1 MRVARA
7 PRTNRASRAAR
18 PSSRPGPRRSGF
30 RQSSRQSR
38 DGSPP
43 IHRRAACR
51 PRSLRRPRARAAR
64 QLPSPASRAAPRRA
78 LSQAARLH
86 SARAAQ
92 ASSRKRSG
100 CATSWRTFPLEFVA
114 WTAFETRRDSSLRHP
129 DHMAKPSRS
138 HSAARS
144 VRPADARIAEVR
156 PLQWPQPPYYET
168 FDDAEAPVEEPAI
181 ALLRDGRKIS
191 GILTRFDPAEGIFEM
206 RPDGGELMEIAPA
219 DILDLRLTRSVH
231 LRRRRS
237 VVDEGQDPEA
247 PPERQL
253 FRLTLAND
261 QIVEGETLGFD
272 THTLGLFLY
281 IDGNGEGVTRLFVP
295 ADAIKRKQI
304 GRRLGDLLVS
314 EQAVTPRQ
322 ISEAIEQ
329 QSARRRRKLGDY
341 LTRGQ
346 IISRS
351 DLAAAIER
359 QRQMPVMRLGEA
371 LVAMNL
377 ISDDQLE
384 EALVRQKEHRGK
396 PLGEILVELN
406 LITREDLKRTLTQQ
420 LGIPFVDLT
429 RYEVEP
435 GVLKLVPA
443 AVATEYNVLPLCID
457 GRALVLAVE
466 NPLDPIPLDRI
477 RFLSGMP
484 IAPVMAAANELRDA
498 IRQHYGMNVPTVNI
512 EDLAAELDNT
522 VSGHQDDEEAVR
534 ETDSALVRLVNKIVL
549 DAAEAKASDIHIES
563 YPGRQPVRV
572 RFRQDGN
579 LREYLTLPS
588 TYRAALL
595 SRVKIMA
602 NLDISEKRRAQD
614 GKILFQNFGPA
625 KLELRLATIPTTD
638 GLEDAVLR
646 VLPGGGATPMDQLG
660 LRPAVFSAL
669 QKLAGRPYGILLVCG
684 PTGSGKTT
692 TLHSV
697 LGHINTPDLK
707 IWTAE
712 DPVEIQQAG
721 LRQVQVHPKIGW
733 TFAAAM
739 RSFLRAD
746 PDVIMIGEM
755 RDEETARIAI
765 EASLT
770 GHLVLSTLHTNSA
783 PESITRLLDIGLDP
797 FSFGDALLG
806 VLAQRLARRVCQH
819 CTEQVKPD
827 GATLRKLAEEYC
839 SGLDENPDQVVAR
852 WRDDAKGDPRLA
864 KAVGCDRCDRS
875 GYKGRVALHELLVA
889 SPELRRLV
897 DRKSVV

>member
-1 MRVARA
+1 MNA
-7 PRTNRASRAAR
+7 
-18 PSSRPGPRRSGF
+18 
-30 RQSSRQSR
+30 
-38 DGSPP
+38 
-43 IHRRAACR
+43 
-51 PRSLRRPRARAAR
+51 
-64 QLPSPASRAAPRRA
+64 
-78 LSQAARLH
+78 
-86 SARAAQ
+86 
-92 ASSRKRSG
+92 
-100 CATSWRTFPLEFVA
+100 
-114 WTAFETRRDSSLRHP
+114 
-129 DHMAKPSRS
+129 
-138 HSAARS
+138 
-144 VRPADARIAEVR
+144 
-156 PLQWPQPPYYET
+156 LQWPHPPYYEPI
-168 FDDAEAPVEEPAI
+168 DDAESLSEEPAI
-181 ALLRDGRKIS
+181 ALLRDGRSLI
-191 GILTRFDPAEGIFEM
+191 GVLTRFDPAEGVFEM
-206 RPDGGELMEIAPA
+206 RPHEGNLIEISPR
-219 DILDLRLTRSVH
+219 DLLELRLTRPVK

-237 VVDEGQDPEA
+237 VLDEQAAVGEA
-247 PPERQL
+247 VPERQT

-261 QIVEGETLGFD
+261 SVIEGETLGFD

-281 IDGNGEGVTRLFVP
+281 LGDNSEGATRTFVP

-314 EQAVTPRQ
+314 EQHVTPRQ
-322 ISEAIEQ
+322 ITAAIEHQ
-329 QSARRRRKLGDY
+329 KARRNRKLGDY
-341 LTRGQ
+341 LTREQ

-359 QRQMPVMRLGEA
+359 QRQMPVMRIGEA

-377 ISDDQLE
+377 ITEAQLE
-384 EALVRQKEHRGK
+384 DALAVQKEHRGK
-396 PLGEILVELN
+396 PLGEILVELS
-406 LITREDLKRTLTQQ
+406 LISREDLKRTLTQQ
-420 LGIPFVDLT
+420 LGIPYVDLS

-484 IAPVMAAANELRDA
+484 IAPVMAAGVELREA
-498 IRQHYGMNVPTVNI
+498 VKQHYGIAAPSIKI
-512 EDLAAELDNT
+512 EDLAAELDN
-522 VSGHQDDEEAVR
+522 VSAPQEADEDQVR
-534 ETDSALVRLVNKIVL
+534 ETDSVLVRLVNKMVL
-549 DAAEAKASDIHIES
+549 DASEAKASDIHIES
-563 YPGRQPVRV
+563 YPGKQPVRI
-572 RFRQDGN
+572 RFRQDGA
-579 LREYLTLPS
+579 LREYLTLPAS
-588 TYRAALL
+588 YRAALL

-602 NLDISEKRRAQD
+602 SLDISEKRRAQD

-646 VLPGGGATPMDQLG
+646 VLPGGGAAAMDQLG
-660 LRPAVFSAL
+660 LRPAVLAEL
-669 QKLAGRPYGILLVCG
+669 QKAALRPYGILLVCG

-692 TLHSV
+692 TLHSI
-697 LGHINTPDLK
+697 LSHINTPDLK

-783 PESITRLLDIGLDP
+783 PESVVRLLDMGMQP
-797 FSFGDALLG
+797 FNFADSMLG
-806 VLAQRLARRVCQH
+806 ILAQRLVRRLCAKCKIVEAVAPQDLQDLAVEYCADA
-819 CTEQVKPD
+819 ELSPD
-827 GATLRKLAEEYC
+827 AVAQEWSKRYSGAPKLARA
-839 SGLDENPDQVVAR
+839 P
-852 WRDDAKGDPRLA
+852 
-864 KAVGCDRCDRS
+864 GCDRCSSS
-875 GYKGRVALHELLVA
+875 GYSGRLGIHELLVN
-889 SPELRRLV
+889 SPRVRPLIRRSAGADELRTAGIAEGMRTLRQDGIEKCLEGLTDLHEV
-897 DRKSVV
+897 RGACA

>member
-1 MRVARA
+1 
-7 PRTNRASRAAR
+7 
-18 PSSRPGPRRSGF
+18 
-30 RQSSRQSR
+30 
-38 DGSPP
+38 
-43 IHRRAACR
+43 
-51 PRSLRRPRARAAR
+51 
-64 QLPSPASRAAPRRA
+64 
-78 LSQAARLH
+78 
-86 SARAAQ
+86 
-92 ASSRKRSG
+92 
-100 CATSWRTFPLEFVA
+100 
-114 WTAFETRRDSSLRHP
+114 
-129 DHMAKPSRS
+129 MAKPSRS
-138 HSAARS
+138 QSAARS
-144 VRPADARIAEVR
+144 TRLAEARVAEVA

-168 FDDAEAPVEEPAI
+168 FDDAEAPREEPAV

-219 DILDLRLTRSVH
+219 DILDLRLTRSVN

-237 VVDEGQDPEA
+237 VIDEGLDPEA

-261 QIVEGETLGFD
+261 QVVEGETLGFD

-281 IDGNGEGVTRLFVP
+281 LDGNGDGVTRLFVP

-322 ISEAIEQ
+322 ITEAIEQ

-341 LTRGQ
+341 LTREQ
-346 IISRS
+346 VISRT

-377 ISDDQLE
+377 ISENQLE
-384 EALVRQKEHRGK
+384 DALSRQKEHRGK
-396 PLGEILVELN
+396 PLGEILVELG
-406 LITREDLKRTLTQQ
+406 LINRDDLKRTLTQQ

-429 RYEVEP
+429 RYEIEP
-435 GVLKLVPA
+435 AVMKLVPA
-443 AVATEYNVLPLCID
+443 AVAAEYNVLPLCVD

-498 IRQHYGMNVPTVNI
+498 IRQHYGMNVPSVNI
-512 EDLAAELDNT
+512 EDLAAELDVS
-522 VSGHQDDEEAVR
+522 VSGHQDEEEAVR

-549 DAAEAKASDIHIES
+549 DANEAKASDIHIES

-660 LRPAVFSAL
+660 LRPPVFSVL

-783 PESITRLLDIGLDP
+783 PESVVRLLDMGMQP
-797 FSFGDALLG
+797 FNFADSMLG
-806 VLAQRLARRVCQH
+806 ILAQRLVRRLCTKCKVTEPVSKQALQELATEYCTDTALSADMVAAEWLQRYSGAPKLARAPGCERCGKSGYSGRLGIH
-819 CTEQVKPD
+819 EMLANSMLIRPLIRRSA
-827 GATLRKLAEEYC
+827 GADELRTAGMAEGMRTLRQDGIEKCLE
-839 SGLDENPDQVVAR
+839 GLTDLQEVRA
-852 WRDDAKGDPRLA
+852 ACA
-864 KAVGCDRCDRS
+864 
-875 GYKGRVALHELLVA
+875 
-889 SPELRRLV
+889 
-897 DRKSVV
+897 

>member
-1 MRVARA
+1 M
-7 PRTNRASRAAR
+7 
-18 PSSRPGPRRSGF
+18 
-30 RQSSRQSR
+30 
-38 DGSPP
+38 
-43 IHRRAACR
+43 
-51 PRSLRRPRARAAR
+51 
-64 QLPSPASRAAPRRA
+64 
-78 LSQAARLH
+78 
-86 SARAAQ
+86 
-92 ASSRKRSG
+92 
-100 CATSWRTFPLEFVA
+100 
-114 WTAFETRRDSSLRHP
+114 
-129 DHMAKPSRS
+129 
-138 HSAARS
+138 
-144 VRPADARIAEVR
+144 
-156 PLQWPQPPYYET
+156 LQWPEPPFYET
-168 FDDAEAPVEEPAI
+168 ISDAAEPREEPAV
-181 ALLRDGRKIS
+181 AALRDGRTIS
-191 GILTRFDPAEGIFEM
+191 GLLTRFDPAEGVFEM
-206 RPDGGELMEIAPA
+206 RPEGGELMEISPR
-219 DILDLRLTRSVH
+219 DMLDLRLTRSVN

-237 VVDEGQDPEA
+237 VIDDGVDPEA
-247 PPERQL
+247 ASEPQP
-253 FRLTLAND
+253 FRLTLTND

-281 IDGNGEGVTRLFVP
+281 VDGNGEGVTRVFVP
-295 ADAIKRKQI
+295 TDAIKRKQI
-304 GRRLGDLLVS
+304 GRRLGDMLVS

-322 ISEAIEQ
+322 IKEAIDHQ
-329 QSARRRRKLGDY
+329 AARRNRKLGDY
-341 LTRGQ
+341 LTREQ
-346 IISRS
+346 VISRS

-377 ISDDQLE
+377 ISENQLE
-384 EALVRQKEHRGK
+384 DALSRQKEHRGK
-396 PLGEILVELN
+396 PLGEILVELG
-406 LITREDLKRTLTQQ
+406 LVTRDDLKRTLTQQ

-443 AVATEYNVLPLCID
+443 AVAAEYNVLPLCID
-457 GRALVLAVE
+457 GRAMVLAVE

-484 IAPVMAAANELRDA
+484 IAPVMAAQNELRDA
-498 IRQHYGMNVPTVNI
+498 IRQHYGLNAPTVKI
-512 EDLAAELDNT
+512 EDLAAELDMAA
-522 VSGHQDDEEAVR
+522 VQESEEEQVR
-534 ETDSALVRLVNKIVL
+534 ETDSALVRLVNKIVI
-549 DAAEAKASDIHIES
+549 DASEAKASDIHIES
-563 YPGRQPVRV
+563 YPGKQPVRV

-579 LREYLTLPS
+579 LREYLTLPAN
-588 TYRAALL
+588 YRAAVL

-646 VLPGGGATPMDQLG
+646 LLPGGGATHMDNLG
-660 LRPAVFSAL
+660 LRPQVLSAL
-669 QKLAGRPYGILLVCG
+669 QTVAARPYGILLVCG

-697 LGHINTPDLK
+697 MSHINKPDTK

-712 DPVEIQQAG
+712 DPVEIVQPG

-783 PESITRLLDIGLDP
+783 PESVVRLLDMGMQP
-797 FSFGDALLG
+797 FNFADSMLG
-806 VLAQRLARRVCQH
+806 ILAQRLVRRLCKKCKVVEPLTKQALN
-819 CTEQVKPD
+819 D
-827 GATLRKLAEEYC
+827 LAAEYC
-839 SGLDENPDQVVAR
+839 VDTALSADMVAAEWMQRYSGMPKVAR
-852 WRDDAKGDPRLA
+852 
-864 KAVGCDRCDRS
+864 AVGCPQCSNS
-875 GYKGRVALHELLVA
+875 GYSGRLGIHELLVN
-889 SPELRRLV
+889 SPLIRPLIRRSAGADELRTAGIAEGMRTLRQDGIEKCLEGLTDLQEV
-897 DRKSVV
+897 RGACA

>member
-1 MRVARA
+1 
-7 PRTNRASRAAR
+7 
-18 PSSRPGPRRSGF
+18 
-30 RQSSRQSR
+30 
-38 DGSPP
+38 
-43 IHRRAACR
+43 
-51 PRSLRRPRARAAR
+51 
-64 QLPSPASRAAPRRA
+64 
-78 LSQAARLH
+78 
-86 SARAAQ
+86 
-92 ASSRKRSG
+92 
-100 CATSWRTFPLEFVA
+100 
-114 WTAFETRRDSSLRHP
+114 
-129 DHMAKPSRS
+129 MAKPSRTP
-138 HSAARS
+138 HAARP
-144 VRPADARIAEVR
+144 VPAGEARVIAPET
-156 PLQWPQPPYYET
+156 LHWPHPPYYEPI
-168 FDDAEAPVEEPAI
+168 DGAEERSAEPAV
-181 ALLRDGRKIS
+181 ALLRDGRTLT
-191 GILTRFDPAEGIFEM
+191 GTLTRFDPAEGLFEM
-206 RPDGGELMEIAPA
+206 RPQDGDLQEIAPR
-219 DILDLRLTRSVH
+219 DLLELRLTRRVD
-231 LRRRRS
+231 LRRRAS
-237 VVDEGQDPEA
+237 VVDAQVEEA
-247 PPERQL
+247 DAPERQT

-261 QIVEGETLGFD
+261 QVIEGETLGFD

-281 IDGNGEGVTRLFVP
+281 VDANGEGVTRLFVP
-295 ADAIKRKQI
+295 AEAIKRKQI

-314 EQAVTPRQ
+314 NEHVTPRQ
-322 ISEAIEQ
+322 ITDAIEHQ
-329 QSARRRRKLGDY
+329 AARRKRKLGDY

-377 ISDDQLE
+377 ITDSQLE
-384 EALVRQKEHRGK
+384 EALTRQKEHRGK

-484 IAPVMAAANELRDA
+484 IAPVMSASNELREA
-498 IRQHYGMNVPTVNI
+498 VKHHYGVSEPAIKI
-512 EDLAAELDNT
+512 EDLAAELD
-522 VSGHQDDEEAVR
+522 SAAEPQEFDEDQVR
-534 ETDSALVRLVNKIVL
+534 ETDSVLVRLVNKMVL
-549 DAAEAKASDIHIES
+549 DAADAKASDIHIES
-563 YPGRQPVRV
+563 DPGKKPVRI
-572 RFRQDGN
+572 RFRIDGA
-579 LREYLTLPS
+579 LREYLTLPAN
-588 TYRAALL
+588 YRAALI

-602 NLDISEKRRAQD
+602 SLDISEKRRAQD

-646 VLPGGGATPMDQLG
+646 VLPGGAAPSMDQLG
-660 LRPAVFSAL
+660 LRPPVLAAL
-669 QKLAGRPYGILLVCG
+669 QRVVQRPYGILLVCG

-692 TLHSV
+692 TLHS
-697 LGHINTPDLK
+697 LLSFINTADSK

-712 DPVEIQQAG
+712 DPVEIMQPG

-746 PDVIMIGEM
+746 PDVIMVGEM
-755 RDEETARIAI
+755 RDEETARIGI

-783 PESITRLLDIGLDP
+783 PESVVRLLDMGMQP
-797 FSFGDALLG
+797 FNFADSMLG
-806 VLAQRLARRVCQH
+806 ILAQRLVRRLC
-819 CTEQVKPD
+819 VKCKIVEPV
-827 GATLRKLAEEYC
+827 APQELRDLAIEYC
-839 SGLDENPDQVVAR
+839 AETTLSVDEIMQEWTKRYGNAPTLAR
-852 WRDDAKGDPRLA
+852 AP
-864 KAVGCDRCDRS
+864 GCARCGKS
-875 GYKGRVALHELLVA
+875 GYSGRLGIHELLVNSA
-889 SPELRRLV
+889 LVRPLIRRSAGADELRSAGIADGMRTLRQDGIEKCFEGLTDIHEV
-897 DRKSVV
+897 RAATA

>member
-1 MRVARA
+1 
-7 PRTNRASRAAR
+7 
-18 PSSRPGPRRSGF
+18 
-30 RQSSRQSR
+30 
-38 DGSPP
+38 
-43 IHRRAACR
+43 
-51 PRSLRRPRARAAR
+51 
-64 QLPSPASRAAPRRA
+64 
-78 LSQAARLH
+78 
-86 SARAAQ
+86 
-92 ASSRKRSG
+92 
-100 CATSWRTFPLEFVA
+100 
-114 WTAFETRRDSSLRHP
+114 
-129 DHMAKPSRS
+129 MAKPTRS
-138 HSAARS
+138 QSAARS
-144 VRPADARIAEVR
+144 VRASEARVAEMT

-168 FDDAEAPVEEPAI
+168 IDDAEAPREEPAV
-181 ALLRDGRKIS
+181 ALLRDGRKIT
-191 GILTRFDPAEGIFEM
+191 GMLTRFDPAEGVFEM
-206 RPDGGELMEIAPA
+206 RPDGAELTEISPR
-219 DILDLRLTRSVH
+219 DLLELRLTRSVN

-237 VVDEGQDPEA
+237 VVDGAIDPEA

-261 QIVEGETLGFD
+261 LVVEGDTLGFD

-281 IDGNGEGVTRLFVP
+281 VDGNGEGVTRLFVP
-295 ADAIKRKQI
+295 TDAIKRKQI

-322 ISEAIEQ
+322 ITEAIEQ

-341 LTRGQ
+341 LTREQ
-346 IISRS
+346 VISRT

-377 ISDDQLE
+377 ISENQLE
-384 EALVRQKEHRGK
+384 DALARQKEHRGK

-406 LITREDLKRTLTQQ
+406 LVSREDLKRTLTQQ

-429 RYEVEP
+429 RYEVEAA
-435 GVLKLVPA
+435 VLKLVPA
-443 AVATEYNVLPLCID
+443 GVAAEYNVLPLCID

-484 IAPVMAAANELRDA
+484 IAPVMAAATELRDA

-512 EDLAAELDNT
+512 EDLAAELDHT
-522 VSGHQDDEEAVR
+522 VSGQQDEEELVR

-549 DAAEAKASDIHIES
+549 DASEAKASDIHIES

-579 LREYLTLPS
+579 LREYLTLPA

-646 VLPGGGATPMDQLG
+646 VLPGGGATPMNQLG
-660 LRPAVFSAL
+660 LRPPVFAAL
-669 QKLAGRPYGILLVCG
+669 QKVAGRPYGILLVCG

-783 PESITRLLDIGLDP
+783 PESVVRLLDMGMQP
-797 FSFGDALLG
+797 FNFADSMLG
-806 VLAQRLARRVCQH
+806 ILAQRLVRRLCVKCKVVEPLSKQALQELAAEYCTDTALSPDMVAAEWLQRYSGAPKLARAPGCERCGNSGYSGRLGIHEMLVNSMLIR
-819 CTEQVKPD
+819 PLIRRSA
-827 GATLRKLAEEYC
+827 GADELRTAGIAEGMRTLRQDGIEKCLE
-839 SGLDENPDQVVAR
+839 GLTDLQEVRA
-852 WRDDAKGDPRLA
+852 ACA
-864 KAVGCDRCDRS
+864 
-875 GYKGRVALHELLVA
+875 
-889 SPELRRLV
+889 
-897 DRKSVV
+897 